1 MLKCI
6 VVDDEA
12 LSIEELKFFINK
24 NEEIS
29 LEKEF
34 QNPVEALKYL
44 EKDPVDIV
52 FLDIN
57 MPQLDG
63 VSFGKIVNKMNS
75 NIKIVYITAHRDFAV
90 DAFEIKAFD
99 YILKPYSDERIKELL
114 DTLVSKSKK
123 ENVQNNINPY
133 QKVTV
138 TLDNKMYVISLDE
151 IDYIEVSEKESAIFS
166 HNKKYISKLK
176 ISQWEKLLP
185 KEKFFR
191 THRAFIINLDKISEI
206 EPWFNGTYIV
216 KIKKN
221 NEAKIPVS
229 RSYMREFKELF
240 MIK

>member
-6 VVDDEA
+6 IVDDES
-12 LSIEELKFFINK
+12 LSIEELKFFVTK
-24 NEEIS
+24 NEAIS

-44 EKDPVDIV
+44 EKNSVDIV

-63 VSFGKIVNKMNS
+63 VSFGKILNKMNN
-75 NIKIVYITAHRDFAV
+75 NIEIVYITAHRDFAV

-99 YILKPYSDERIKELL
+99 YILKPYSDERINEVLGSLVDELEKGNNL
-114 DTLVSKSKK
+114 N
-123 ENVQNNINPY
+123 NVNPH

-138 TLDNKMYVISLDE
+138 TLENKMYVISLDE
-151 IDYIEVSEKESAIFS
+151 ISYIEVSEKESIVFS
-166 HNKKYISKLK
+166 HNKKYTSKLK

-185 KEKFFR
+185 KEKFYK
-191 THRAFIINLDKISEI
+191 THRAFIINLDMINEI
-206 EPWFNGTYIV
+206 EPWFNSTYIV
-216 KIKKN
+216 KIKNN
-221 NEAKIPVS
+221 NETKIPVS
-229 RSYMREFKELF
+229 RSNVREFKEMF